1 MPPTNPADS
10 CQSEYDGRI
19 EPLSPREREV
29 AELISEGL
37 SNEQIAQRL
46 VVTPGTVANHI
57 ARILS
62 KLRLQSRVQVAV
74 KVTTD
79 KSRRDADTVLELLD
93 MLQQVDSA
101 TARDAMQHA
110 ANVLSAVFVA
120 EKVDAFFYDAS
131 EEMLVALGT
140 SDTPLGKRQHEL
152 GLNRLPLSSG
162 GRTAWV
168 FSEKRPHRDGHVEND
183 ELELP
188 GIRRDLGI
196 RSTIAA
202 PIQVGVGPRGVLVA
216 ASQQPEQFTEDQ
228 LHLLQFVAY
237 WIGLVARDHAASEFT
252 SLPAVAESGAYRQK

>member
-1 MPPTNPADS
+1 
-10 CQSEYDGRI
+10 
-19 EPLSPREREV
+19 
-29 AELISEGL
+29 
-37 SNEQIAQRL
+37 
-46 VVTPGTVANHI
+46 
-57 ARILS
+57 
-62 KLRLQSRVQVAV
+62 
-74 KVTTD
+74 
-79 KSRRDADTVLELLD
+79 

-110 ANVLSAVFVA
+110 ASVLSAVFVA

-168 FSEKRPHRDGHVEND
+168 FREQRPHRDGHVQKD

-202 PIQVGVGPRGVLVA
+202 PIQVGAGPRGVLVA
-216 ASQQPEQFTEDQ
+216 SSQQPDQFTEDQ
-228 LHLLQFVAY
+228 LHLLHSWPTGSAWSRVTMQRRNSQVCRLSPRVAHTARSKRMQRRRRTRRRRHSRTSRPN
-237 WIGLVARDHAASEFT
+237 WLSGVRRRRRRAGLSCCHFRRWLFDWSNST
-252 SLPAVAESGAYRQK
+252 PPDRQ